1 MDFALTKQQ
10 ELIQKS
16 AREFA
21 EREISPLD
29 AQIDKEGKVPLELFE
44 KAAKIGLLGIPVER
58 EYGGSGGTYLDL
70 SLAVEQIARVN
81 GAVAFFISV
90 NYLTVVAINLFGSE
104 EQKQKFLPDLAQ
116 GKCVGAFSFTEQA
129 TGSDPGDIQARAK
142 LDGDYYVCNGNKRFC
157 TNAEY
162 DGTIV
167 IFLRTG
173 DGPYDV
179 SAFAAEKNTEGYTAP
194 PPWPLMGLNGMR
206 VTDIELKDYRIPK
219 ANLLGKEGDGYKALL
234 GTIAIGKLNVS
245 NALLGIAQDAL
256 EQAIKYAQEK
266 TMRDRPIGDFQMI
279 QFLIAEMA
287 SKVEAGRWM
296 LRQAMSLIDQGKAT
310 LQSAAMAK
318 LFVAEMADDVCQKAV
333 QIHGGYGY
341 TKEFKVERLY
351 RDAKFGGV
359 VEGSNEVQR
368 VIIARDIL
376 RKK

>member
-1 MDFALTKQQ
+1 MDFALTKEQ

-21 EREISPLD
+21 EKEIRPLD
-29 AQIDKEGKVPLELFE
+29 AQIEEEDKIPMSLIE

-58 EYGGSGGTYLDL
+58 KYGGGGRTYLDL

-81 GAVAFFISV
+81 GAVAFFVAV
-90 NYLTVVAINLFGSE
+90 NYLPIISIELFGSE
-104 EQKQKFLPDLAQ
+104 EQKQKYLPDLVQ
-116 GKCVGAFSFTEQA
+116 GKCVGSFSFTEHS
-129 TGSDPGDIQARAK
+129 TGSDPRDIQSRAK
-142 LDGDYYVCNGNKRFC
+142 LDGDHYVCNGRKGFC

-167 IFLRTG
+167 IYLRTG
-173 DGPYDV
+173 DGPFDV
-179 SAFAAEKNTEGYTAP
+179 SAFVAEKNTEGYTAP
-194 PPWPLMGLNGMR
+194 PPWPLTGLRGMR

-219 ANLLGKEGDGYKALL
+219 ENLLGNEGDGYKNLL
-234 GTIAIGKLNVS
+234 GTIAIGKLDVA
-245 NALLGIAQDAL
+245 NAMLGIAQDAL
-256 EQAIKYAQEK
+256 EQSIRYAKEK
-266 TMRDRPIGDFQMI
+266 TMRGKPIGDFQMI

-287 SKVEAGRWM
+287 SKIEAARWM
-296 LRQAMSLIDQGKAT
+296 LRQAMSLIDQGKQT

-318 LFVAEMADDVCQKAV
+318 LFVAQMADDVCQKAM

-376 RKK
+376 K